1 MSKFALIF
9 KTEPLSPDGSQR
21 VHEVVASVDDC
32 FEVHENF
39 EWIACP
45 DEVDSRDWKRNPD
58 TREWIAPTIPGTK
71 YNVARRVHYG
81 EIGAQLDRLYHA
93 QKSGEQDPL
102 AIWANEQEK
111 IKAIFPKDDPDYVN
125 ACNAEIV
132 RRCKLIL
139 EEAER
144 QTGVYGSYIGRR
156 NASCIDGLD
165 KNRPIYTQP
174 NKSGELLQDLDS
186 ILHQN

>member
-1 MSKFALIF
+1 VSKFALIF

-58 TREWIAPTIPGTK
+58 TREWIAPTIPGTE

-144 QTGVYGSYIGRR
+144 QTGVYGSYIDMRQMALDLHADIEAGRWTVPT
-156 NASCIDGLD
+156 
-165 KNRPIYTQP
+165 K
-174 NKSGELLQDLDS
+174 
-186 ILHQN
+186 